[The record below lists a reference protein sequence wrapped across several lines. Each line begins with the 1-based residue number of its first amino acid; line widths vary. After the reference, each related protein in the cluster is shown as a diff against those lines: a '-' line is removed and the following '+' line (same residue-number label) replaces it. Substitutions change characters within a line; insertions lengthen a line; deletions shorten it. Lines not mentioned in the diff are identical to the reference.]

1 MSHRH
6 IYLFWGLLFLLPTYC
21 HSQIIK
27 WDFEVMEM
35 PGGSAGNKVAYIAQD
50 SMGYLWFASAGGI
63 HRYDGHEFKTFL
75 NDPLDSTSLA
85 DNYVDY
91 LFVDKKGTLWIGPQT
106 GGLQYYHPDTESFST
121 INLKPDKTTGTFD
134 SWIQA
139 IAEDTAGIIWVG
151 TTGAGLFRVNP
162 ETHEV
167 KNYVHN
173 PLDSTSLTYD
183 EIGNILVDKS
193 GTLWVCTGWYPS
205 GRQKG
210 GLNRYH
216 PEIDGFE
223 RFQHDSQDPNS
234 LEENVVWSAFEDS
247 QNNFWVGTS
256 GDGLHLMDRPAGK
269 FDHLH
274 FDPGNPNKLSA
285 PHSRFPLLGASEHVG
300 VRRIFEDRDGYLW
313 FVSFD
318 NGLVVYHPP
327 SKKVFRYQNAA
338 EGGSNAPDILPS
350 RSFWAIAQTKD
361 GSLWLGGGRP
371 GQVLKALP
379 VYQSFQYI
387 NLADEITFHEV
398 SAIMEDHNENI
409 WVGTYGFGL
418 YLYNRVTGKMQRLV
432 NQSGNSNS
440 LSGNS
445 IWSIFEDSKGY
456 IWIGTFNSGLNRYDP
471 RSGNFQRFT
480 YDDRDSTSISDIF
493 IGSISEDHQGNI
505 WIGSTNNGLNL
516 FDSTTSTFRRFIPN
530 TPNPISGTD
539 VKAIFTD
546 SQNRLWAMGGN
557 GMINLTTLRGSGFID
572 RWNPKNKAF
581 EPILSGKQEEVLG
594 RAVMGMVEDQKGM
607 LWFFS
612 QEGGLH
618 KFNPDLKT
626 VEFYNPSKGNFPDW
640 NIHWLVS
647 DKDGTFWIGTR
658 EHVYHFNPLD
668 DQYQRYDI
676 FSKHPGSNIFN
687 NAIYGKSDELIFN
700 WGSGFYIF
708 HPKQFEAIA
717 RNQIS
722 PKILFSHIEISSPD
736 TNETLHKTLF
746 RKERIAL
753 SYRQNT
759 FSIGLRNLHFMEPS
773 ANRVEFLL
781 EPYVDKWRLL
791 PENQLAEFLAVP
803 PGTYTLRA
811 KGFSSEGLQSEEIQL
826 SITIA
831 PPWWRT
837 RWAYIIYILSGVML
851 LMGVYFYQR
860 RRWQLQTELQVE
872 QEKAHRLKELDHFK
886 SRFYTNITHEF
897 RTPLTVI
904 QGMSEQIKGNEKIKT
919 LINRN
924 SDRLLTMVNQLL
936 NLSRLETKSMSI
948 NWVQGDIVSYLKYLT
963 ESCHSLAASKNLQ
976 LTFVSTEDQLLM
988 DFDEDKLQQILINLL
1003 SNAIKFTPEHGS
1015 VKVVVKRGLM
1025 EEKEHLELA
1034 VVDTGYG
1041 ISKKALPEIFNRF
1054 YQVDSSTTRSGEG
1067 SGIGLALVKELVDL
1081 LKGQIEVLSEVGKG
1095 SEFTVLLPI
1104 DQNAPLQDNPII
1116 SPPLSIIQP
1125 TVFPN
1130 QPLNPGFQNNGEKPL
1145 ILIVE
1150 DNQDVVAYI
1159 HSCVQE
1165 NYEVRIAANG
1175 KLGVEIALT
1184 IIPDVIIC
1192 DVMMPEMD
1200 GFAVCQHLK
1209 SSKVTSHIP
1218 IIMLTAKATQE
1229 DKLIGLTHGADVY
1242 LTKPFHREELLV
1254 RIRNLSLLS
1263 LRLREA
1269 LSIQERTTDSFGQLQ
1284 KQEAAFLEELRQII
1298 ESNMANED
1306 FNTQH
1311 LCRAIAMSRTQLHR
1325 KLKALSG
1332 QATAHYIR
1340 SIRLQKAKTLLKE
1353 TNLSIGEIVSE
1364 VGFKDFSHFSQ
1375 TFLKEF
1381 GVQPSKFR
1389 QN

>member
-1 MSHRH
+1 MSHLH
-6 IYLFWGLLFLLPTYC
+6 ICLFLGLAFLLPTYC
-21 HSQIIK
+21 HSQIIR

-75 NDPLDSTSLA
+75 NDPSDSTSLA

-91 LFVDKKGTLWIGPQT
+91 LFVDRKGTLWVGPQT
-106 GGLQYYHPDTESFST
+106 GGLQYYHPDTENFST
-121 INLKPDKTTGTFD
+121 INLTPDKTSRTFD

-139 IAEDTAGIIWVG
+139 IAQDTAGMLWVG
-151 TTGAGLFRVNP
+151 TTGAGLFRVDP

-167 KNYVHN
+167 KNYIHD

-183 EIGNILVDKS
+183 EVGGILVDKS
-193 GTLWVCTGWYPS
+193 GTLWVCAGWYPS
-205 GRQKG
+205 GRHKG

-216 PEIDGFE
+216 PETDGFE
-223 RFQHDSQDPNS
+223 RFQHDPLDPNS

-256 GDGLHLMDRPAGK
+256 GDGLHLMDRPSGK
-269 FDHLH
+269 FDHLY
-274 FDPGNPNKLSA
+274 FDPEDPDKLSA

-300 VRRIFEDRDGYLW
+300 IRRIFEDRDGYLW

-318 NGLVVYHPP
+318 NGIVVYHPP

-338 EGGSNAPDILPS
+338 EGGMDAPDILPS
-350 RSFWAIAQTKD
+350 RSFWSIAQTKD

-371 GQVLKALP
+371 GQVLKAIP

-387 NLADEITFHEV
+387 DLADEIAFHEV
-398 SAIMEDHNENI
+398 SAILETRNGNI

-418 YLYNRVTGKMQRLV
+418 FLYNRSSGEMQRFV
-432 NQSGNSNS
+432 NQSDNPNS

-456 IWIGTFNSGLNRYDP
+456 IWIGTFNAGLNRYDP
-471 RSGNFQRFT
+471 RRRNFQRFT
-480 YDDRDSTSISDIF
+480 YDERDSTSISDIF
-493 IGSISEDHQGNI
+493 IGSISEDNQGNI
-505 WIGSTNNGLNL
+505 WVGSTNNGLNL
-516 FDSTTSTFRRFIPN
+516 FDSITSTFRRFIPN
-530 TPNPISGTD
+530 TPNPISGSD

-546 SQNRLWAMGGN
+546 SQNRLWVMGGN
-557 GMINLTTLRGSGFID
+557 GMINLTTLKGSGFID
-572 RWNPKNKAF
+572 RWNPKNQEF
-581 EPILSGKQEEVLG
+581 EPVLSGKKEEVQG
-594 RAVMGMVEDQKGM
+594 RAVMGMVEDQEGL

-618 KFNPDLKT
+618 KFNPDQKT
-626 VEFYNPSKGNFPDW
+626 VEFYNPSEGNFPEWD
-640 NIHWLVS
+640 IHWMVS
-647 DKDGTFWIGTR
+647 AKDSTFWIGTR
-658 EHVYHFNPLD
+658 QYVYHFNPTD

-708 HPKQFEAIA
+708 HPNQFKAIA
-717 RNQIS
+717 KRQVS
-722 PKILFSHIEISSPD
+722 PRILFSHIEISSPD
-736 TNETLHKTLF
+736 TNETVHKSLF

-753 SYRQNT
+753 NYRQNT

-811 KGFSSEGLQSEEIQL
+811 KGFSSEGLESEELRL

-837 RWAYIIYILSGVML
+837 RWAYILYTLSGMLL
-851 LMGVYFYQR
+851 LMGAYFYQR
-860 RRWQLQTELQVE
+860 RRWQLQTQLQVE
-872 QEKAHRLKELDHFK
+872 QEKADRLRELDHFK

-904 QGMSEQIKGNEKIKT
+904 QGMSEQIKGNEQIKT
-919 LINRN
+919 LISRN

-936 NLSRLETKSMSI
+936 NLSRLETKSMST
-948 NWVQGDIVSYLKYLT
+948 NWVQGDIISYLKYLT
-963 ESCHSLAASKNLQ
+963 ESCHSLAASKNIE
-976 LTFVSTEDQLLM
+976 LTFISKEDQLLM
-988 DFDEDKLQQILINLL
+988 DLDENKLQQILINLL
-1003 SNAIKFTPEHGS
+1003 SNAIKFTPEHGRI
-1015 VKVVVKRGLM
+1015 KVVVKRGRV
-1025 EEKEHLELA
+1025 EEKDHLELA
-1034 VVDTGYG
+1034 VVDTGCG

-1054 YQVDSSTTRSGEG
+1054 YQVDSSATRSGEG

-1081 LKGQIEVLSEVGKG
+1081 LNGKIKVVSEVDQG
-1095 SEFTVLLPI
+1095 SEFIVYLPI
-1104 DQNAPLQDNPII
+1104 HQHAPIQANPF
-1116 SPPLSIIQP
+1116 SLPPNTLVQTTTP
-1125 TVFPN
+1125 PN
-1130 QPLNPGFQNNGEKPL
+1130 RILNPDTQNNGEKPL

-1150 DNQDVVAYI
+1150 DNQDVTAYI
-1159 HSCVQE
+1159 RSCLQE
-1165 NYEVRIAANG
+1165 TYEIRIAENG
-1175 KLGVEIALT
+1175 KLGVEAAIA

-1209 SSKVTSHIP
+1209 SAKATSHIP

-1229 DKLIGLTHGADVY
+1229 DKLIGLTHGADAY
-1242 LTKPFHREELLV
+1242 LTKPFHRKELLV
-1254 RIRNLSLLS
+1254 RIHNLSLLS

-1269 LSIQERTTDSFGQLQ
+1269 LSVKDRTGDSFGQLQ

-1332 QATAHYIR
+1332 QATANYIR

-1353 TNLSIGEIVSE
+1353 TDLPIGEIVSE

-1375 TFLKEF
+1375 TFLKKF